1 MVISLKQNLNEHI
14 ALKKNKTASFKLVEW
29 LLLIG
34 KSEKQ
39 SC

>member
-1 MVISLKQNLNEHI
+1 MVISLKQHLNEHI
-14 ALKKNKTASFKLVEW
+14 ALKKKKTSFKLVEW